1 MPTLP
6 KCKPE
11 QKVTI
16 KDYLSDIWFILVRT
30 FQIVYFMTIGMIIFA
45 FVLIVIEA
53 AFTSKELIHIFR
65 K

>member
-6 KCKPE
+6 KCKPI
-11 QKVTI
+11 QKVTFLE
-16 KDYLSDIWFILVRT
+16 YVSDIWFIVKRI
-30 FQIVYFMTIGMIIFA
+30 FQVVYFLTIGMMIFL
-45 FVLIVIEA
+45 FVLIAIEA